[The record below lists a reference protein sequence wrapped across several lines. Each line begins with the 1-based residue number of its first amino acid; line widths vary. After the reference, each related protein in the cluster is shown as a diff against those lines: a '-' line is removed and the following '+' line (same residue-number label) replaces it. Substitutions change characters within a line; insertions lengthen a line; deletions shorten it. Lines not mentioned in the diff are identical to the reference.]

1 MTGYG
6 KHEENINFVEI
17 IAEVKSVN
25 HRYFEPSIRL
35 QRSYNYMDEQLRKLV
50 CGYVSRGKVELAVL
64 INNTKVGNS
73 NIQLN
78 VPMIEQCIKQLR
90 DIAQNL
96 DVNNALSI
104 SDILNIPDV
113 FVINQDKIDNECL
126 LLGVKCVVIKALEN
140 FLLMR
145 VKEGEQLYND
155 INQRILSVQNMLV
168 EIEEK
173 SPQTVKN
180 YKERIYSKINQL
192 ISSNDISEQRVLTEV
207 ALLADK
213 VSVVEETV
221 RISIHLENFINLLL
235 SDEPVGRK
243 LDFLIQEINRE
254 VNTIGSK
261 CQDVLIASIVIDMK
275 SELEKIREQV
285 QNIE

>member
-78 VPMIEQCIKQLR
+78 APMIEQCIKQLR

-113 FVINQDKIDNECL
+113 FVINQDKIDNEGL

>member
-113 FVINQDKIDNECL
+113 FVINQDKIDNEGL